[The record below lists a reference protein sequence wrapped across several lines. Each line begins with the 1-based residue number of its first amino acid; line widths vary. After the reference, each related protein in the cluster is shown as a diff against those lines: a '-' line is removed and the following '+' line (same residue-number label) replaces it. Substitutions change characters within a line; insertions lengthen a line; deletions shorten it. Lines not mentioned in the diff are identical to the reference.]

1 MEQAQSNIEVVEAAL
16 AAILK
21 GDLDGA
27 MERFEE
33 DARWGVAEALPEAG
47 LYTGEAEIRELLSS
61 VRERYRG
68 GYKLLGLTAY
78 GTKDHVFVETTRA
91 PGDDAR
97 AKGSEHVLMSFHLVM
112 GRVRDVREFA
122 YSVR

>member
-1 MEQAQSNIEVVEAAL
+1 MDQAQSNIEVVDAAL
-16 AAILK
+16 AAIQK

-27 MERFEE
+27 MARFEE
-33 DARWGVAEALPEAG
+33 DARWGVADALPEAG
-47 LYTGEAEIRELLSS
+47 LYTGQAEVRQMLSAL
-61 VRERYRG
+61 RERYRG

-78 GTKDHVFVETTRA
+78 GTTDRVFVETTRA
-91 PGDDAR
+91 PGEDAR
-97 AKGSEHVLMSFHLVM
+97 SKGAEHVLMAFHVVM